1 MSDKKRSVDESGDGF
16 FPPLLLIGS
25 YVVLAVALF
34 MPALMPGMQIF
45 GTDYLA
51 ISYIFEEFVTHQ
63 FQAGELPKWIPYV
76 YGGVPYFANSM
87 DIYYP
92 VSLVLRL
99 VGVPTYKHLAIIFVV
114 QFVLAGAGTY
124 ALLRELGARRFA
136 AWLAGL
142 SFMFSGYLIS
152 YVYGGHDGR
161 TIVATLAP
169 FFLFALHRAVRTGGF
184 RWFALGGFVLGSAM
198 LSFQIQSA
206 YYVILAGG
214 LWGFFLLFRF
224 PERVVKKLSGAAL
237 MLTAAFALN
246 AVNFIP
252 FAGYVDASPRAG
264 PGRGYDYAT
273 SWSMP
278 PRELTGIAVPEQAG
292 ILDAYRGD
300 NPFKLHTEYSGAF
313 ALLLVLAGIYV
324 LRRNRVAWFFG
335 GLALFTLTI
344 AFGGYTPIYRLYY
357 AVLPGTTRFRAPS
370 LSFFLFVLC
379 LVVVA
384 GLALDRLSTLRD
396 ERAGGRRK
404 EEREA
409 ASTEL
414 ATATRIMLG
423 AGAAAVLWGLVASTQ
438 AAQRP
443 TYPPGAWRFALFTLV
458 TLGALWAWL
467 RGTLPTRAAGVLL
480 AIIVVAD
487 LWVID
492 RRFVEAIPGPD
503 QIFPRDEIVDFLSM
517 QEGPF
522 RTFVLPDLPQDDY
535 LTLFDLEIVG
545 GEHGNQLQTYNEF
558 LGTSGSSY
566 TDFSNMSNPTFLALA
581 NARYVVTQQAIESP
595 IFQPVFRGRTRNG
608 RSAIV
613 YRNTTALPRA
623 FVVAGVERV
632 AEPDGAIA
640 VMQEAGFDPLR
651 AALVYESV
659 SGGSDASTLEAEARV
674 TRHEPARVEVEVRS
688 NQPAFL
694 VLTDNYY
701 PDWVARVDDTPAPI
715 VRAYH
720 TFRAVPIP
728 AGAHTVTFA
737 FEPTSLRLGLV
748 ITILAALGL
757 LAVAVAAVLG
767 AYRAPSPPE
776 SA

>member
-1 MSDKKRSVDESGDGF
+1 MSDKKRSGDDSGDEF

-25 YVVLAVALF
+25 YVVLAIALF

-99 VGVPTYKHLAIIFVV
+99 IGVPTYKHLAIIFVV
-114 QFVLAGAGTY
+114 QFVLAGWGTY

-136 AWLAGL
+136 AWLTGL

-169 FFLFALHRAVRTGGF
+169 FFLFALHRAVRTGGL

-206 YYVILAGG
+206 YYVLLAGG
-214 LWGFFLLFRF
+214 LWGVFLLFRF
-224 PERVVKKLSGAAL
+224 PERVVRKLSGAAF

-246 AVNFIP
+246 AVNFLP

-264 PGRGYDYAT
+264 PGRGYEYAT

-278 PRELTGIAVPEQAG
+278 PVEITGLAVPEQAG
-292 ILDAYRGD
+292 ILDAYRGA
-300 NPFKLHTEYSGAF
+300 NPFKLHTEYLGAF
-313 ALLLVLAGIYV
+313 ALLLAVVGVYV
-324 LRRNRVAWFFG
+324 LRRDRVAWFFG
-335 GLALFTLTI
+335 GLALFILTI

-357 AVLPGTTRFRAPS
+357 AVLPGTARFRAPS
-370 LSFFLFVLC
+370 LAFFLFILC
-379 LVVVA
+379 IVVVA
-384 GLALDRLSTLRD
+384 GLALDRLSTLR
-396 ERAGGRRK
+396 EEAASGRRK
-404 EEREA
+404 AERAA
-409 ASTEL
+409 ASSEL
-414 ATATRIMLG
+414 ATATRVMLA
-423 AGAAAVLWGLVASTQ
+423 AGGVAVLWGLIASTQ
-438 AAQRP
+438 GAQRP
-443 TYPPGAWRFALFTLV
+443 TYPPGAWRFVLFTGV

-467 RGTLPTRAAGVLL
+467 RGKLPLRAAGILIG
-480 AIIVVAD
+480 IIVVTD

-492 RRFVEAIPGPD
+492 RRFIEAIPGPD
-503 QIFPRDEIVDFLSM
+503 QVFPRDEIVEFLST
-517 QEGPF
+517 QDGPF

-545 GEHGNQLQTYNEF
+545 GEHGNQLQAYNEF
-558 LGTSGSSY
+558 LGTSGASY
-566 TDFSNMSNPTFLALA
+566 TDFSNMNNPVFLALA
-581 NARYVVTQQAIESP
+581 NARYVLTQQNVQSP
-595 IFQPVFRGRTRNG
+595 IFEPVFQGRTRNG

-623 FVVAGVERV
+623 FVVAAAEQVP
-632 AEPDGAIA
+632 EPDGALRA
-640 VMQEAGFDPLR
+640 MQEEGFDPLR
-651 AALVYESV
+651 AALVYDTV
-659 SGGSDASTLEAEARV
+659 SGGSDPSTLQADARV
-674 TRHEPARVEVEVRS
+674 TRHDPARVDVEVQS

-701 PDWVARVDDTPAPI
+701 PDWVARVDDAPAR
-715 VRAYH
+715 VLRAYH

-728 AGAHTVTFA
+728 AGTHTVTFT
-737 FEPTSLRLGLV
+737 FEPPSLRIGLV
-748 ITILAALGL
+748 ITLLAAGVL
-757 LAVAVAAVLG
+757 LVVTVVSVLSARRAA
-767 AYRAPSPPE
+767 PPPE